1 MKSLLEK
8 VREEYDIVII
18 DTPPVG
24 QVTDAA
30 ILAGITDGVIL
41 VLASGQFIGAVLT
54 KLDVE
59 RAGYYSYK
67 YE

>member
-1 MKSLLEK
+1 LEK

-41 VLASGQFIGAVLT
+41 VLASGQTRIEMA
-54 KLDVE
+54 K
-59 RAGYYSYK
+59 RAFKSLRV
-67 YE
+67 